1 MESIN
6 TADQDWLHIDGD
18 VKEWLLV
25 KLSKLLDLRFRI
37 LIRR

>member
-6 TADQDWLHIDGD
+6 TADQDWLDIHGD
-18 VKEWLLV
+18 VIEWLLV
-25 KLSKLLDLRFRI
+25 QLSKLLDLRFRI